1 MRQLIICGDSF
12 HCGIGC
18 TNIPTQTYGKL
29 TASQLGLELVM
40 LARGSASN
48 YIVSL
53 QGKYAAHFKNGQHIV
68 VLGTTSYDRV
78 EWLAEGTSL
87 DNRYVS
93 LYDVNY
99 HMYPPHYHT
108 PLLHDQPI
116 KFHLQDDP
124 LYSPKIYS
132 EQVVAFSDYFNNNNR
147 NVKNGY
153 YTRFKDEPIDKLKL
167 IEHNYINIVDSHIKR
182 DYDIGLI
189 LTAYTLLKKAGAN
202 CIIASDDTVF
212 AELVQSPGDYFAP
225 DWTRLVK
232 SYPDTIGTLHTS
244 EVGHAD
250 VAARLLKHI
259 DYYGIGL

>member
-18 TNIPTQTYGKL
+18 TNIPTQTYGSL
-29 TASQLGLELVM
+29 VALQLDLELVM

-53 QGKYAAHFKNGQHIV
+53 QGKYAAHFINSPHIV

-78 EWLAEGTSL
+78 EWVAQGTSL
-87 DNRYVS
+87 DNRPAS
-93 LYDVNY
+93 LHDVNY

-108 PLLHDQPI
+108 PPLHDHPI
-116 KFHLQDDP
+116 KFHLQNDP

-132 EQVVAFSDYFNNNNR
+132 EQVVAFSDYFSSNR
-147 NVKNGY
+147 NLKNGY
-153 YTRFKDEPIDKLKL
+153 YDRFKDEPIKKMKL
-167 IEHNYINIVDSHIKR
+167 IEQNYIDTVDSHIKR

-189 LTAYTLLKKAGAN
+189 LTAYTLLKKAGVN
-202 CIIASDDTVF
+202 CIIASDDTSF

-225 DWTRLVK
+225 DWARLVK
-232 SYPDTIGTLHTS
+232 SYPDTVGTLHTS

-250 VAARLLKHI
+250 VASRLLKHI
-259 DYYGIGL
+259 DYFGIGL